1 MSKFQSESIWHELV
15 WLYRGTQNSLFF
27 FTSGYIQDYENDQN
41 WSTIH
46 YTKIMFYL
54 HSLSQQNSNF
64 NLVNMAIKIL
74 KYQLN
79 LQPRRNKKLL
89 AKFYSGTKCLFRT
102 IKFYSSFTISR
113 SNTLGIIDCYIPG
126 LYFITKNMT
135 FIFI

>member
-1 MSKFQSESIWHELV
+1 
-15 WLYRGTQNSLFF
+15 
-27 FTSGYIQDYENDQN
+27 
-41 WSTIH
+41 
-46 YTKIMFYL
+46 MFYL
-54 HSLSQQNSNF
+54 HSLNHQNNKID
-64 NLVNMAIKIL
+64 LVNMAIKIL

-126 LYFITKNMT
+126 SYFLSQKTWLSYLYKLYELWLGQPYGYTYSLNISLRDIDHNLLV
-135 FIFI
+135 IFHNRTPFN